1 MTNFIQNVL
10 QISIT
15 MAAVIGVLLLLMPVW
30 QKRYSAKWR
39 KAIWLIIAVRLLVP
53 FSIELPTA
61 PVQMN
66 VDLHETVM
74 LSSQPVPVDTTPV
87 PAIPSQ
93 IETPNNVTVSTTVNN
108 ITPTITTEKALMLD
122 RGTVLFAIWL
132 VGILAFSMYHAVQY
146 RRFYGKIMASAK
158 PLEDSDEL
166 LERAGNGMGLMH
178 YPNVL
183 LSSGVQSP
191 MLIGFAKPTIV
202 LPYKLYGEN
211 ELVMILRHELTHY
224 KHHDLWYKL
233 ILLCANALHWFNPLV
248 WLMNRQ
254 AGRDVEQVCDDYV
267 VDGMDM
273 EYRKAYSMT
282 ILNTMASQKG
292 VALSTHLSKD
302 AQNTKKRFAGIL
314 QPKTHKKGIAVF
326 AAVLILAVGISGCLQ
341 VGKVDEGVALYEKV
355 AEYLPDNA
363 IRNPEVY
370 EVQGADDDE
379 SFYITYM
386 WKEDPYEVPKGAAL
400 DRLTIGSHEI
410 GDDGKSHYYQ
420 YKRALHVLVDKNS
433 STIIG
438 VVYDRD
444 ERGMV
449 PPTKP
454 PEIAR
459 NQEVRDAYVQNI
471 VKNLC
476 GIEDMKFQEGYVE
489 KDKDGNVIDGY
500 YYHGT
505 IADEKQYQ
513 VHLNYQYGYLME
525 LYHFP
530 NSALDNTYVEE
541 TFMLEG
547 MEETVELAVNREPG
561 YYAMYTDDSIFH
573 RVPQER
579 TVEGAFLDK
588 YLRRVE
594 PSIVQCYIQV
604 GYEPNITIEAWLD
617 EVNTNDDYAQFRPQT
632 NPLALYEATEW
643 WEPTGNDKVF
653 PNVPNYFWKEYIAI
667 SGAYNVCYLT
677 PYRDGVMIVQIS
689 HPFGAEDFEGMGSR
703 MAQMID
709 TLVLATEGE
718 EYAGKKQS
726 NTASNADDGIALYN
740 QIAPFLPEHA
750 VENVSGYQRTRHTDY
765 TEYVWGENPFAV
777 YASSTIPPKY
787 QHPYGLMVRTDND
800 TGAIRNYH
808 YWYDET
814 QITFPA
820 KAENY
825 NEVKAVG
832 TDLAKQFMQRI
843 VPNGENLSLDHGVI
857 QMEHQSFTAIDKEL
871 HRKHQISVNGM
882 YGYIKSYSN
891 AYYNAEYMDVA
902 QEWLYE
908 EFRNHLGDDYRLY
921 SAPIFIDGGSQTLK
935 DDVFTWNS
943 AYTMQWWYQPDREEQ
958 EAINKLKET
967 APEQYE
973 LLKDCLDNVY
983 VYSGFLKLTGNV
995 KTNGALDES
1004 SFQLYTNVNHYETPM
1019 ESAEWEILDDTLQII
1034 WTAASYINAWQHG
1047 YTELMALFGAT
1058 EGVTAHQ
1065 GDITI
1070 NQYELVKDCLSALH
1084 DYQGDDTV
1092 QLEVPLTPETSG
1104 KRIVVSMEKKGGQWY
1119 VNATPYY
1126 FYTGYMHELTDW
1138 DNAETVWMADY
1149 DGDNTP
1155 DPVWRTWDSKMDV
1168 VQYTVELTDSVAL
1181 EIGGHLEIWLILVSM
1196 GQTLPVMDR
1205 MRLYFLPNIQPAQT
1219 R

>member
-15 MAAVIGVLLLLMPVW
+15 MAAVIGVLLLLVPLW

-66 VDLHETVM
+66 VDMHQAIV
-74 LSSQPVPVDTTPV
+74 LSPQFVPTDTAPV
-87 PAIPSQ
+87 PAIPSR
-93 IETPNNVTVSTTVNN
+93 IETPDNVAVSTAVNN
-108 ITPTITTEKALMLD
+108 ITPTITTEKSMMLD

-158 PLEDSDEL
+158 PLEDSGEL
-166 LERAGNGMGLMH
+166 LDRAGTDMGLTH

-183 LSSGVQSP
+183 ISGGVQSP
-191 MLIGFAKPTIV
+191 MLIGFRKPTIV

-233 ILLCANALHWFNPLV
+233 ILLCANVLHWFNPLV

-273 EYRKAYSMT
+273 DYRKAYSMT

-314 QPKTHKKGIAVF
+314 EPHQYKKGIAVF

-341 VGKVDEGVALYEKV
+341 VGKVAEGVALYEKV

-386 WKEDPYEVPKGAAL
+386 WKEEPYDVSQEDVY
-400 DRLTIGSHEI
+400 DRMTIGSTEV
-410 GDDGKSHYYQ
+410 GEDGKLHYYH

-433 STIIG
+433 DSIIG

-476 GIEDMKFQEGYVE
+476 GIEDMTFQEGYIE

-579 TVEGAFLDK
+579 TVEGAFLDR

-594 PSIVQCYIQV
+594 PNIVQCYIQV
-604 GYEPNITIEAWLD
+604 GYEPNMTIGEWLD
-617 EVNTNDDYAQFRPQT
+617 EVETDRDYEKYLPQT
-632 NPLALYEATEW
+632 NPWALYEGLEW
-643 WEPTGNDKVF
+643 APTGNYKVF
-653 PNVPNYFWKEYIAI
+653 PNEPDRQWREYITI

-677 PYRDGVMIVQIS
+677 PYR
-689 HPFGAEDFEGMGSR
+689 
-703 MAQMID
+703 
-709 TLVLATEGE
+709 
-718 EYAGKKQS
+718 
-726 NTASNADDGIALYN
+726 
-740 QIAPFLPEHA
+740 
-750 VENVSGYQRTRHTDY
+750 
-765 TEYVWGENPFAV
+765 
-777 YASSTIPPKY
+777 
-787 QHPYGLMVRTDND
+787 
-800 TGAIRNYH
+800 
-808 YWYDET
+808 
-814 QITFPA
+814 
-820 KAENY
+820 
-825 NEVKAVG
+825 
-832 TDLAKQFMQRI
+832 
-843 VPNGENLSLDHGVI
+843 
-857 QMEHQSFTAIDKEL
+857 
-871 HRKHQISVNGM
+871 
-882 YGYIKSYSN
+882 
-891 AYYNAEYMDVA
+891 
-902 QEWLYE
+902 
-908 EFRNHLGDDYRLY
+908 
-921 SAPIFIDGGSQTLK
+921 
-935 DDVFTWNS
+935 
-943 AYTMQWWYQPDREEQ
+943 
-958 EAINKLKET
+958 
-967 APEQYE
+967 
-973 LLKDCLDNVY
+973 
-983 VYSGFLKLTGNV
+983 
-995 KTNGALDES
+995 
-1004 SFQLYTNVNHYETPM
+1004 
-1019 ESAEWEILDDTLQII
+1019 
-1034 WTAASYINAWQHG
+1034 
-1047 YTELMALFGAT
+1047 
-1058 EGVTAHQ
+1058 
-1065 GDITI
+1065 
-1070 NQYELVKDCLSALH
+1070 
-1084 DYQGDDTV
+1084 
-1092 QLEVPLTPETSG
+1092 
-1104 KRIVVSMEKKGGQWY
+1104 
-1119 VNATPYY
+1119 
-1126 FYTGYMHELTDW
+1126 
-1138 DNAETVWMADY
+1138 
-1149 DGDNTP
+1149 
-1155 DPVWRTWDSKMDV
+1155 
-1168 VQYTVELTDSVAL
+1168 
-1181 EIGGHLEIWLILVSM
+1181 
-1196 GQTLPVMDR
+1196 
-1205 MRLYFLPNIQPAQT
+1205 
-1219 R
+1219 